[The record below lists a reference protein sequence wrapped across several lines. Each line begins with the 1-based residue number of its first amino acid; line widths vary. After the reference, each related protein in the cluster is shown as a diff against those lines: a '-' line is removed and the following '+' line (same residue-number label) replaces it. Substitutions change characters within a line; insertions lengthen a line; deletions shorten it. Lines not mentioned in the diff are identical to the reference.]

1 MTDKPRVWLKT
12 VVDYGPIV
20 VFFAAYLLGGL
31 FPATAALMVVT
42 AFALALAFLVERRV
56 AVMPLVTAV
65 IIGVFGGLTL
75 WLQDETF
82 IKMKPTIIQGLF
94 AVILF
99 GGLAFGRPLLK
110 LVLGHA
116 LPLDDTG
123 WRRLTLRWGY
133 FFAAMAVINEIVWRT
148 QTTDVWVAYKV
159 FGILVLTVAAPLQK
173 PANMG
178 DEALRIDREVP
189 VEGRQGRAPETR
201 ERDGACRR
209 LSQGGRVRHSHQH
222 SPPRYRPYTLRIA
235 LVARLLC
242 QVVAYHQRRLCQGK
256 AQSENQDAE
265 DLISDPNVGG
275 LSPPDDLVDHRH
287 RGKEVA
293 PAQGKAPPAGVIQ
306 G

>member
-31 FPATAALMVVT
+31 FPATAALMVAT

-94 AVILF
+94 ALILF
-99 GGLAFGRPLLK
+99 GGLALGRPLLK

-159 FGILVLTVAAPLQK
+159 FGILVLTLGFALAQAPLVMRHHLAEK
-173 PANMG
+173 PG
-178 DEALRIDREVP
+178 DK
-189 VEGRQGRAPETR
+189 G
-201 ERDGACRR
+201 
-209 LSQGGRVRHSHQH
+209 
-222 SPPRYRPYTLRIA
+222 
-235 LVARLLC
+235 
-242 QVVAYHQRRLCQGK
+242 
-256 AQSENQDAE
+256 
-265 DLISDPNVGG
+265 DP
-275 LSPPDDLVDHRH
+275 
-287 RGKEVA
+287 
-293 PAQGKAPPAGVIQ
+293 
-306 G
+306 